1 MKVRAAFM
9 RGDDPA
15 EFIAIEGAAGPWSPD
30 TCHGGAPAALLVQ
43 VAESMPA
50 PAPMSVA
57 RVTMDLL
64 RRVPLGRLRVDCEVV
79 REGKKIQLLALRL
92 SANGVEVARAT
103 VLRMRRKPERIPD
116 PVSVLTTPFPGHDAG
131 RVTTGATGGFA
142 GLFTMRAVSGGFEH
156 SGPGS
161 VWFRMDAPLV
171 AGMVTSPTAR
181 AVAAADFANGV
192 ASVLPFEH
200 WLFPSTDLT
209 AALLREPEG
218 DWVLVDAESWIG
230 AEGRSLGQIRL
241 GDERGWFGGATQT
254 SLLEARHHER
264 RQA

>member
-1 MKVRAAFM
+1 MKVRAAFT

-15 EFIAIEGAAGPWSPD
+15 EFIAIEGASGPWSPD

-64 RRVPLGRLRVDCEVV
+64 RRVPLGPLRVESRVV
-79 REGKKIQLLALRL
+79 REGKKIQLLALEL
-92 SANGVEVARAT
+92 SAKGVEVARAT
-103 VLRMRRKPERIPD
+103 VLRMRREPDRVPD
-116 PVSVLTTPFPGHDAG
+116 PVSMLTTSFPGPDAG

-142 GLFTMRAVSGGFEH
+142 GLFTMRAVRGGFEH

-171 AGMVTSPTAR
+171 AGMVTSPAAR

-192 ASVLPFEH
+192 ASVLSFEQ

-209 AALLREPEG
+209 AALLRQPEG

-241 GDERGWFGGATQT
+241 GDERGWFGSATQT
-254 SLLEARHHER
+254 SLLEARQEG